1 MAAGTV
7 TISGPYAINDSAQI
21 ATELT
26 NMSGAI
32 VKSLTSWQDL
42 ENRQV
47 WFAICNE
54 A

>member
-7 TISGPYAINDSAQI
+7 TIKGPYALSDT
-21 ATELT
+21 ATMASELT
-26 NMSGAI
+26 SEAGAI

-47 WFAICNE
+47 WFAVLTE